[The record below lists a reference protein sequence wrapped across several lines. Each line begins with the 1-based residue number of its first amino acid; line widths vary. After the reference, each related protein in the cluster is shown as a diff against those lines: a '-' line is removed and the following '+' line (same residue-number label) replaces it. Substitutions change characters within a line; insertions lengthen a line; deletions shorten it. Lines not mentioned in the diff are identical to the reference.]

1 MRRTGSVMPA
11 TVRTIDGLAA
21 AVVDT
26 AARTGEVS
34 RAARGQPSSTAMIA
48 MKIGEV
54 SVEKRMPSRA
64 NERPT
69 LYRAA

>member
-26 AARTGEVS
+26 AARTGEDW
-34 RAARGQPSSTAMIA
+34 RGQPSSTAMIA

>member
-11 TVRTIDGLAA
+11 TVWTIDGLAA

-26 AARTGEVS
+26 AV
-34 RAARGQPSSTAMIA
+34 IA
-48 MKIGEV
+48 MKIGDDN
-54 SVEKRMPSRA
+54 VENRMPSRA
-64 NERPT
+64 NDRPT